1 MLVSR
6 PRQSGFLDGLD
17 DIGVADAYAEEIEAI
32 LAKNVLSSKDAR
44 VLRRIGRFRM
54 VRTAA
59 RDRSLYQDVETLN
72 FWQLQDGAVVRVI
85 AMDADGVVVKGASVR
100 DAGGSTGYYRIRR
113 MEQNPGTLNDGA
125 GEKNSGKTADEE
137 VEIEPE
143 SAIGMQPDRYYQDK
157 PFNRG
162 EGPGHAYT
170 AANAK
175 PLKKG
180 DWVTDGDGN
189 EFQVD
194 ADQTLDGRIVVKDAV
209 GKVKDHPVPQSLQ
222 LKTQPGSDQPTTARK
237 NVAGMRENQV
247 AGLID
252 FTFEGLPDRKSDDAE
267 PVGLGVPRGDELGF
281 LGELDVAD
289 VVPATHAD
297 EIARIMASGAIDF
310 RTARTLR
317 RAGRLEIVSQG
328 LYRDAVSGDLWA
340 VDGDTVRRGEILRTA
355 ASKSKGFA
363 RLAAWDT
370 IDSVLGLTD
379 GWVPKFRAS
388 ENPQA
393 VGIHLKN
400 PTADDVVSAI
410 QAARE
415 QGYTTVHV
423 H

>member
-1 MLVSR
+1 MRVSR
-6 PRQSGFLDGLD
+6 PRQPGFLDDLN
-17 DIGVADAYAEEIEAI
+17 DIGAAGAYAEEIEAL
-32 LAKNVLSSKDAR
+32 LAKDALSSREAR
-44 VLRRIGRFRM
+44 VLRRLGRFQM

-59 RDRSLYQDVETLN
+59 RDRSLYQDTETLD

-113 MEQNPGTLNDGA
+113 MEQDPGTLNDGA

-157 PFNRG
+157 PFNKG

-170 AANAK
+170 AANPK

-189 EFQVD
+189 DFQVD
-194 ADQTLDGRIVVKDAV
+194 ADQKPDGRIVVKDAA
-209 GKVKDHPVPQSLQ
+209 GKVEEHPMPQSLR
-222 LKTQPGSDQPTTARK
+222 LKEQPGAAQPTARK
-237 NVAGMRENQV
+237 NEAGMRENQV

-252 FTFEGLPDRKSDDAE
+252 FTFEGLPDRKSDAG
-267 PVGLGVPRGDELGF
+267 PAGLGVPRGDELGF
-281 LGELDVAD
+281 LGEFDVAD

-297 EIARIMASGAIDF
+297 EIARIMASGAINF

-340 VDGDTVRRGEILRTA
+340 TDGETVRRGEALKVA
-355 ASKSKGFA
+355 ASESKGFA
-363 RLAAWDT
+363 RSAAWDT
-370 IDSVLGLTD
+370 IDSVLGRTD
-379 GWVPKFRAS
+379 GWVPEFRAS

-400 PTADDVVSAI
+400 PTADDVASAI